1 MPTIRLIIPKP
12 FLWQERVISEAK
24 RFNVVCIGRR
34 AGKSELGKNRCAD
47 PVVMSSP
54 VGWFSPTYKDML
66 EVWRDIANTFTP
78 IASKVNASERR
89 IELITGGVLEFW
101 SLDNPNAGRGRK
113 YKRVII
119 DEAAFVPH
127 LLDSWNHAIRPTLAD
142 LMGDAWVFSTPKG
155 RNDFHT
161 MWSWGQDPLN
171 TEWQSWLMPSHVNPT
186 LPLSELEDMKRA
198 MPERVYLQEIEAQFV
213 EDAGGVFRRVMDAA
227 TAKAQD
233 KGIQGHGYIFGVD
246 WGKHQDFTVI
256 SVLDTTTRELV
267 AVDRF
272 NQIDYQVQL
281 GRLSGLFSRFNP
293 DGVIVERNSIG
304 DPLIEQL
311 QRQGLPVIPFNTNN
325 ASKAGIIDALAL
337 AFERAQIKIIPDQ
350 ELINEL
356 QAYEM
361 ERLPSG
367 TFRYNAPSG
376 LHDDMVISLAL
387 AWHGLSTVPQPLPKH
402 QPTAPSRWATGRANW
417 RKY

>member
-1 MPTIRLIIPKP
+1 MPTIRLTIPKP
-12 FLWQERVISEAK
+12 FPWQEQVIREAK
-24 RFNVVCIGRR
+24 RFNVVVIGRR
-34 AGKSELGKNRCAD
+34 AGKTELGKNRCAD
-47 PVVMSSP
+47 PSVMTFP
-54 VGWFSPTYKDML
+54 VAWFSPTYKDML
-66 EVWRDIANTFTP
+66 EVWRDISNVFTP
-78 IASKVNASERR
+78 IAAKVNASERR

-127 LLDSWNHAIRPTLAD
+127 LLDSWNYAIRPTLAD
-142 LMGDAWVFSTPKG
+142 LMGDAWIFSTPKG
-155 RNDFHT
+155 RNGFHT
-161 MWSWGQDPLN
+161 MWTWGQDTLN
-171 TEWQSWLMPSHVNPT
+171 QDWQSWSMPSHVNPT
-186 LPLSELEDMKRA
+186 LPLSELEDMKRV
-198 MPERVYLQEIEAQFV
+198 MPERVYQQEIEAQFI

-227 TAKAQD
+227 TAKPQEQGI
-233 KGIQGHGYIFGVD
+233 KGHSYLFGVD

-256 SVLDTTTRELV
+256 SVIDTTTKELV

-281 GRLSGLFSRFNP
+281 GRLSSLFERFNP

-325 ASKAGIIDALAL
+325 ASKSGIIDALAL
-337 AFERAQIKIIPDQ
+337 AFERSMIKIIPDH

-387 AWHGLSTVPQPLPKH
+387 AWHGIGQEAETMPNPF
-402 QPTAPSRWATGRANW
+402 
-417 RKY
+417 YD